1 MSEVIDFKALAAPFH
16 PQDIE
21 WRLQECGKKGD
32 KIWAM
37 CLAYIT
43 NRAIMQRLDDV
54 CGPAY
59 WKNEYRPGPQ
69 GGVICGISIKC
80 GGEWVEKWDG
90 ADNTA
95 VEATKGGLSDAMK
108 RAGVQWG
115 IGRYLYNLEVGF
127 AEILPEGKKGEYRGK
142 VKEGNIWFAW
152 NPPKLP
158 AWALPTDAPK
168 QTTPQREA
176 PPLPD
181 AQPTQQPATTNDISP
196 ADAEYHKRITAA
208 LKAIYGDDKNA
219 ALAKVE
225 EMTTFTP
232 KGKTEPVKGVR
243 NFLTLKGD
251 RAKFL
256 AEKLEKLVKASD
268 APPEKCDK
276 CGLTLT
282 KEGVC
287 PDPDCTP

>member
-1 MSEVIDFKALAAPFH
+1 MSEGIDFKALAAPFH
-16 PQDIE
+16 PQDVE
-21 WRLQECGKKGD
+21 WRLQECGKKND

-127 AEILPEGKKGEYRGK
+127 ANVCKDGEKGEYRGK
-142 VKEGNIWFAW
+142 VKEGNIWFTW

-168 QTTPQREA
+168 QAAPQKEA

-181 AQPTQQPATTNDISP
+181 NPQQGTQAQAPIGNAQPTEGEPVTIGMIKTIRASLEKKDVDEGRLLRAFKVEAVEHFKKAAINDILSW
-196 ADAEYHKRITAA
+196 IN
-208 LKAIYGDDKNA
+208 G
-219 ALAKVE
+219 
-225 EMTTFTP
+225 
-232 KGKTEPVKGVR
+232 
-243 NFLTLKGD
+243 
-251 RAKFL
+251 
-256 AEKLEKLVKASD
+256 
-268 APPEKCDK
+268 
-276 CGLTLT
+276 
-282 KEGVC
+282 EGQK
-287 PDPDCTP
+287 